1 MNNDVFPN
9 KFKAAL
15 AAKQVQIGCWSALS
29 NPISTEVL
37 GLAGFDWLV
46 LDGEHAPNDIST
58 FIPQLMALKGS
69 ASAPVVRVPTN
80 EPVIIKRLL
89 DIGFYNFLIP
99 FVETKEEAEQAV
111 ASTRYPPE
119 GIRGVS
125 VSHRANM
132 FGTVADYFAQSNK
145 NITILVQI
153 ESQQG
158 VDNVDAIAAT
168 EGVDGIFVGPSDL
181 AAALGH
187 LGNASHPDV
196 QKAIQHIFNRAS
208 AHGKPS
214 GILAPVEADARRYL
228 EWGATFVAVGSDL
241 GVFRSATQKLAD
253 TFKKITTTA
262 IREMIDMTMK
272 VGFIGLGI
280 MGKPM
285 SKNLLKAGYSLVVA
299 DRNPEAI
306 ADVIAAGAETAAT
319 AKAIAEQ
326 CDVIITML
334 PNSPHVKEVALG
346 ENGIIEGAKPGTV
359 LIDMS
364 SIAPLASREISEA
377 LKAKGIDMLDA
388 PVSGGEPKAID
399 GTLSVM
405 VGGDKA
411 IFDKYYDLMKA
422 MAGSV
427 VHTGEIG
434 AGNVTKLANQVIV
447 ALNIAAMSEAL
458 TLATKAGV
466 NPDLVYQAIRGG
478 LAGSTVLDAKAPMVM
493 DRNFK
498 PGFRIDLHIKDLAN
512 ALDTSHGVGAQ
523 LPLTAAVME
532 MMQALRADGL
542 GTADHSALAC
552 YYEKLAKVEVTR

>member
-158 VDNVDAIAAT
+158 VDNVDAIATT
-168 EGVDGIFVGPSDL
+168 EGVDSIFVGPSDL

-253 TFKKITTTA
+253 TFKK
-262 IREMIDMTMK
+262 
-272 VGFIGLGI
+272 
-280 MGKPM
+280 
-285 SKNLLKAGYSLVVA
+285 
-299 DRNPEAI
+299 
-306 ADVIAAGAETAAT
+306 
-319 AKAIAEQ
+319 
-326 CDVIITML
+326 
-334 PNSPHVKEVALG
+334 
-346 ENGIIEGAKPGTV
+346 
-359 LIDMS
+359 
-364 SIAPLASREISEA
+364 
-377 LKAKGIDMLDA
+377 
-388 PVSGGEPKAID
+388 
-399 GTLSVM
+399 
-405 VGGDKA
+405 
-411 IFDKYYDLMKA
+411 
-422 MAGSV
+422 
-427 VHTGEIG
+427 
-434 AGNVTKLANQVIV
+434 
-447 ALNIAAMSEAL
+447 
-458 TLATKAGV
+458 
-466 NPDLVYQAIRGG
+466 
-478 LAGSTVLDAKAPMVM
+478 
-493 DRNFK
+493 
-498 PGFRIDLHIKDLAN
+498 
-512 ALDTSHGVGAQ
+512 
-523 LPLTAAVME
+523 
-532 MMQALRADGL
+532 
-542 GTADHSALAC
+542 
-552 YYEKLAKVEVTR
+552 

>member
-125 VSHRANM
+125 VSHRTNM

-196 QKAIQHIFNRAS
+196 QKAIQHLFNRAS

-253 TFKKITTTA
+253 TFKK
-262 IREMIDMTMK
+262 
-272 VGFIGLGI
+272 
-280 MGKPM
+280 
-285 SKNLLKAGYSLVVA
+285 
-299 DRNPEAI
+299 
-306 ADVIAAGAETAAT
+306 
-319 AKAIAEQ
+319 
-326 CDVIITML
+326 
-334 PNSPHVKEVALG
+334 
-346 ENGIIEGAKPGTV
+346 
-359 LIDMS
+359 
-364 SIAPLASREISEA
+364 
-377 LKAKGIDMLDA
+377 
-388 PVSGGEPKAID
+388 
-399 GTLSVM
+399 
-405 VGGDKA
+405 
-411 IFDKYYDLMKA
+411 
-422 MAGSV
+422 
-427 VHTGEIG
+427 
-434 AGNVTKLANQVIV
+434 
-447 ALNIAAMSEAL
+447 
-458 TLATKAGV
+458 
-466 NPDLVYQAIRGG
+466 
-478 LAGSTVLDAKAPMVM
+478 
-493 DRNFK
+493 
-498 PGFRIDLHIKDLAN
+498 
-512 ALDTSHGVGAQ
+512 
-523 LPLTAAVME
+523 
-532 MMQALRADGL
+532 
-542 GTADHSALAC
+542 
-552 YYEKLAKVEVTR
+552 

>member
-214 GILAPVEADARRYL
+214 GILAPVEA
-228 EWGATFVAVGSDL
+228 ATNGLYRSRL
-241 GVFRSATQKLAD
+241 GCFASTGDPHVLKGQD
-253 TFKKITTTA
+253 TTA
-262 IREMIDMTMK
+262 
-272 VGFIGLGI
+272 VP
-280 MGKPM
+280 GKSSTRCDQP
-285 SKNLLKAGYSLVVA
+285 ACAVRVRR
-299 DRNPEAI
+299 D
-306 ADVIAAGAETAAT
+306 AANRYH
-319 AKAIAEQ
+319 Q
-326 CDVIITML
+326 
-334 PNSPHVKEVALG
+334 
-346 ENGIIEGAKPGTV
+346 
-359 LIDMS
+359 
-364 SIAPLASREISEA
+364 
-377 LKAKGIDMLDA
+377 
-388 PVSGGEPKAID
+388 
-399 GTLSVM
+399 
-405 VGGDKA
+405 
-411 IFDKYYDLMKA
+411 
-422 MAGSV
+422 
-427 VHTGEIG
+427 
-434 AGNVTKLANQVIV
+434 
-447 ALNIAAMSEAL
+447 
-458 TLATKAGV
+458 
-466 NPDLVYQAIRGG
+466 
-478 LAGSTVLDAKAPMVM
+478 
-493 DRNFK
+493 
-498 PGFRIDLHIKDLAN
+498 N
-512 ALDTSHGVGAQ
+512 AYGQ
-523 LPLTAAVME
+523 
-532 MMQALRADGL
+532 Q
-542 GTADHSALAC
+542 
-552 YYEKLAKVEVTR
+552 

>member
-196 QKAIQHIFNRAS
+196 QKAIQHIFNRARQTQRYPRAGRS
-208 AHGKPS
+208 RCASLS
-214 GILAPVEADARRYL
+214 GMGRDVCGCRQRSRR
-228 EWGATFVAVGSDL
+228 
-241 GVFRSATQKLAD
+241 
-253 TFKKITTTA
+253 
-262 IREMIDMTMK
+262 
-272 VGFIGLGI
+272 
-280 MGKPM
+280 
-285 SKNLLKAGYSLVVA
+285 
-299 DRNPEAI
+299 
-306 ADVIAAGAETAAT
+306 
-319 AKAIAEQ
+319 
-326 CDVIITML
+326 
-334 PNSPHVKEVALG
+334 
-346 ENGIIEGAKPGTV
+346 
-359 LIDMS
+359 
-364 SIAPLASREISEA
+364 
-377 LKAKGIDMLDA
+377 
-388 PVSGGEPKAID
+388 
-399 GTLSVM
+399 
-405 VGGDKA
+405 
-411 IFDKYYDLMKA
+411 
-422 MAGSV
+422 
-427 VHTGEIG
+427 
-434 AGNVTKLANQVIV
+434 
-447 ALNIAAMSEAL
+447 
-458 TLATKAGV
+458 
-466 NPDLVYQAIRGG
+466 
-478 LAGSTVLDAKAPMVM
+478 
-493 DRNFK
+493 
-498 PGFRIDLHIKDLAN
+498 
-512 ALDTSHGVGAQ
+512 
-523 LPLTAAVME
+523 LPLC
-532 MMQALRADGL
+532 
-542 GTADHSALAC
+542 HS
-552 YYEKLAKVEVTR
+552 ETG